1 MGMNDQQGVNESNQ
15 LKRSM
20 KSRHLLMLSLGG
32 VIGTGLFLNV
42 GYTIN
47 QAGAGGAII
56 GYLIGGFILYM
67 VMTCLGELAVHM
79 PVTGSFQT
87 YATKYIHPSAGFSLG
102 WMYFVGSAA
111 TAGVEFTA
119 AGILMQHWFPDVAV
133 WIWCALFMLLLFSL
147 NALSTR
153 GFAETE
159 FWFSGIK
166 VVAVVIF
173 IIIGIAVII
182 GWVPIADRPAPH
194 LTNLA
199 PTQLF
204 PAGIAI
210 IFVTMMNVIFSYQ
223 GSELVGIAA
232 GETENPQKNIPRA
245 IRTILV
251 RIILFYIASI
261 IVLSA
266 IFPSSE
272 LGLLESPFVTL
283 LDLVGIPFAADIM
296 NFIILTA
303 ILSVGNSCLYA
314 STRLLWA
321 MSNEGMAPRIFGKVN
336 KNKIPFNALV
346 FTMVFSL
353 LSLLTSVMEADTVF
367 VLLMSIAGIS
377 VTISWMGIALSQLMF
392 RKHYLKN
399 GGQLKDLGYRVK
411 YYPIIPLFC
420 IAFCA
425 LILGFLAWDS
435 TQRVGLAY
443 GVGFFIACLIF
454 YQVRLKGKSFAPEDQ
469 KVIIEKGS
477 ET

>member
-1 MGMNDQQGVNESNQ
+1 MHKQDTTPQ
-15 LKRSM
+15 LNRTM
-20 KSRHLLMLSLGG
+20 KSRHLMMLSLGG

-47 QAGAGGAII
+47 QAGPGGAII

-87 YATKYIHPSAGFSLG
+87 YATKFIHPTAGFSLG

-119 AGILMQHWFPDVAV
+119 AGILMKHWFPDMPT
-133 WIWCALFMLLLFSL
+133 WIWCAIFIVLLFSL

-153 GFAETE
+153 GFAEAE
-159 FWFSGIK
+159 FWFAGIK
-166 VVAVVIF
+166 VLAVVFF
-173 IIIGIAVII
+173 IIVGAAAIFGI
-182 GWVPIADRPAPH
+182 VPMADRVAPH
-194 LTNLA
+194 LTNLE
-199 PTQLF
+199 PTLLF
-204 PAGIAI
+204 PAGIII

-232 GETENPQKNIPRA
+232 GETENPQKTIPKA

-251 RIILFYIASI
+251 RIIVFYIASI
-261 IVLSA
+261 VILSA

-272 LGLLESPFVTL
+272 LGLLESLFVTL
-283 LDLVGIPFAADIM
+283 LELVGIPYAADIM

-321 MSNEGMAPRIFGKVN
+321 MSLEDMAPKIFSKTSRRN
-336 KNKIPFNALV
+336 IPLNALL
-346 FTMVFSL
+346 FTMIFSL
-353 LSLLTSVMEADTVF
+353 LSLLTSVMKADAVF

-377 VTISWMGIALSQLMF
+377 VTISWMGIALSQFMF
-392 RKHYLKN
+392 RRKYVKS
-399 GGQLKDLGYRVK
+399 GGRLEDLQYRVK
-411 YYPIIPLFC
+411 WYPFIPLFC
-420 IAFCA
+420 ITFCSA
-425 LILGFLAWDS
+425 ILIFLLWDETQRAGVLYGIGFLLLCI
-435 TQRVGLAY
+435 V
-443 GVGFFIACLIF
+443 F
-454 YQVRLKGKSFAPEDQ
+454 YSIKLKRQKREAVQVPEVNEDL
-469 KVIIEKGS
+469 
-477 ET
+477 

>member
-1 MGMNDQQGVNESNQ
+1 MHKQDTTPQ
-15 LKRSM
+15 LNRTM
-20 KSRHLLMLSLGG
+20 KSRHLMMLSLGG

-47 QAGAGGAII
+47 QAGPGGAII

-87 YATKYIHPSAGFSLG
+87 YATKFIHPTAGFSLG

-119 AGILMQHWFPDVAV
+119 AGILMKHWFPDMPT
-133 WIWCALFMLLLFSL
+133 WIWCAIFIVLLFSL

-153 GFAETE
+153 GFAEAE
-159 FWFSGIK
+159 FWFAGIK
-166 VVAVVIF
+166 VLAVVFF
-173 IIIGIAVII
+173 IIVGAAAIFGI
-182 GWVPIADRPAPH
+182 VPMADRVAPH
-194 LTNLA
+194 LTNLE
-199 PTQLF
+199 PTLLF
-204 PAGIAI
+204 PAGIII

-232 GETENPQKNIPRA
+232 GETENPQKTIPKA

-251 RIILFYIASI
+251 RIIVFYIASI
-261 IVLSA
+261 VILSA

-283 LDLVGIPFAADIM
+283 LELVGIPYAADIM

-321 MSNEGMAPRIFGKVN
+321 MSLEDMAPKIFSKTSKRN
-336 KNKIPFNALV
+336 IPLNALL

-353 LSLLTSVMEADTVF
+353 LSLLTSVMKADAVF

-377 VTISWMGIALSQLMF
+377 VTISWMGIALSQFMF
-392 RKHYLKN
+392 RRKYVKS
-399 GGQLKDLGYRVK
+399 GGRLEDLQYRVK
-411 YYPIIPLFC
+411 WYPFIPLVCITFC
-420 IAFCA
+420 SAI
-425 LILGFLAWDS
+425 LIFLLWDETQRAGVLYGIGFLLLCI
-435 TQRVGLAY
+435 V
-443 GVGFFIACLIF
+443 F
-454 YQVRLKGKSFAPEDQ
+454 YSIKLKRQKREAVQVPEVNEDL
-469 KVIIEKGS
+469 
-477 ET
+477 

>member
-1 MGMNDQQGVNESNQ
+1 MHKQDTTPQ
-15 LKRSM
+15 LNRTM
-20 KSRHLLMLSLGG
+20 KSRHLMMLSLGG

-47 QAGAGGAII
+47 QAGPGGAII

-87 YATKYIHPSAGFSLG
+87 YATKFIHPTAGFSLG

-119 AGILMQHWFPDVAV
+119 AGILMKHWFPDMPT
-133 WIWCALFMLLLFSL
+133 WIWCAIFIVLLFSL

-153 GFAETE
+153 GFAEAE
-159 FWFSGIK
+159 FWFAGIK
-166 VVAVVIF
+166 VLAVVFF
-173 IIIGIAVII
+173 IIVGAAAIFGI
-182 GWVPIADRPAPH
+182 VPMADRVAPH
-194 LTNLA
+194 LTNLE
-199 PTQLF
+199 PTLLF
-204 PAGIAI
+204 PAGIII

-232 GETENPQKNIPRA
+232 GETENPQKTIPKA

-251 RIILFYIASI
+251 RIIVFYIASI
-261 IVLSA
+261 VILSA

-283 LDLVGIPFAADIM
+283 LELVGIPYAADIM

-321 MSNEGMAPRIFGKVN
+321 MSLEDMAPKIFSKTSKRN
-336 KNKIPFNALV
+336 IPLNALL

-353 LSLLTSVMEADTVF
+353 FSLLTSVMKADAVF

-377 VTISWMGIALSQLMF
+377 VTISWMGIALSQFMF
-392 RKHYLKN
+392 RRKYVKS
-399 GGQLKDLGYRVK
+399 GGRLEDLQYRVK
-411 YYPIIPLFC
+411 WYPFIPLFC
-420 IAFCA
+420 ITFCSA
-425 LILGFLAWDS
+425 ILIFLLWDETQRAGVLYGIGFLLLCI
-435 TQRVGLAY
+435 V
-443 GVGFFIACLIF
+443 F
-454 YQVRLKGKSFAPEDQ
+454 YSIKLKRQKREAVQVPEVNEDL
-469 KVIIEKGS
+469 
-477 ET
+477 

>member
-1 MGMNDQQGVNESNQ
+1 MHKQDTTPQ
-15 LKRSM
+15 LNRTM
-20 KSRHLLMLSLGG
+20 KSRHLMMLSLGG

-47 QAGAGGAII
+47 QAGPGGAII

-87 YATKYIHPSAGFSLG
+87 YATKFIHPTAGFSLG

-119 AGILMQHWFPDVAV
+119 AGILMKHWFPDMPT
-133 WIWCALFMLLLFSL
+133 WIWCAIFIVLLFSL

-153 GFAETE
+153 GFAEAE
-159 FWFSGIK
+159 FWFAGIK
-166 VVAVVIF
+166 VLAVVFF
-173 IIIGIAVII
+173 IIVGAAAIFGIVQM
-182 GWVPIADRPAPH
+182 ADRVAPH
-194 LTNLA
+194 LTNLE
-199 PTQLF
+199 PTLLF
-204 PAGIAI
+204 PAGIII

-232 GETENPQKNIPRA
+232 GETENPQKTIPKA

-251 RIILFYIASI
+251 RIIVFYIASI
-261 IVLSA
+261 VILSA

-283 LDLVGIPFAADIM
+283 LELVGIPYAADIM

-321 MSNEGMAPRIFGKVN
+321 MSLEDMAPKIFSKTSKRN
-336 KNKIPFNALV
+336 IPLNALL
-346 FTMVFSL
+346 FTMIFSL
-353 LSLLTSVMEADTVF
+353 LSLLTSVMKADAVF

-377 VTISWMGIALSQLMF
+377 VTISWMGIALSQFMF
-392 RKHYLKN
+392 RRKYVKS
-399 GGQLKDLGYRVK
+399 GGRLEDLQYRVK
-411 YYPIIPLFC
+411 WYPFIPLFC
-420 IAFCA
+420 IIFCSVI
-425 LILGFLAWDS
+425 LIFLLWDETQRAGVLYGIGFLLLCI
-435 TQRVGLAY
+435 V
-443 GVGFFIACLIF
+443 F
-454 YQVRLKGKSFAPEDQ
+454 YSIKLKRQKREAVQVPEVNEDL
-469 KVIIEKGS
+469 
-477 ET
+477 

>member
-1 MGMNDQQGVNESNQ
+1 MHKQDTTPQ
-15 LKRSM
+15 LNRTM
-20 KSRHLLMLSLGG
+20 KSRHLMMLSLGG

-47 QAGAGGAII
+47 QAGPGGAII

-87 YATKYIHPSAGFSLG
+87 YATKFIHPTAGFSLG

-119 AGILMQHWFPDVAV
+119 AGILMKHWFPDMPT
-133 WIWCALFMLLLFSL
+133 WIWCAIFIVLLFSL

-153 GFAETE
+153 GFAEAE
-159 FWFSGIK
+159 FWFAGIK
-166 VVAVVIF
+166 VLAVVFF
-173 IIIGIAVII
+173 IIVGAAAIFGI
-182 GWVPIADRPAPH
+182 VPMADRVAPH
-194 LTNLA
+194 LTNLE
-199 PTQLF
+199 PTLLF
-204 PAGIAI
+204 PAGIII

-232 GETENPQKNIPRA
+232 GETENPQKTIPKA

-251 RIILFYIASI
+251 RIIVFYIASI
-261 IVLSA
+261 VILSA

-283 LDLVGIPFAADIM
+283 LELVGIPYAADIM

-321 MSNEGMAPRIFGKVN
+321 MSLEDMAPKIFSKTSKRN
-336 KNKIPFNALV
+336 IPFNALL

-353 LSLLTSVMEADTVF
+353 LSLLTSVMKADAVF

-377 VTISWMGIALSQLMF
+377 VTISWMGIALSQFMF
-392 RKHYLKN
+392 RRKYVKSGGRLEDLQYL
-399 GGQLKDLGYRVK
+399 VK
-411 YYPIIPLFC
+411 WYPFIPLFC
-420 IAFCA
+420 ITFCSA
-425 LILGFLAWDS
+425 ILIFLLWDETQRAGVLYGIGFLLLCI
-435 TQRVGLAY
+435 V
-443 GVGFFIACLIF
+443 F
-454 YQVRLKGKSFAPEDQ
+454 YSIKLKRQKREAVQVPEVNEDL
-469 KVIIEKGS
+469 
-477 ET
+477 

>member
-1 MGMNDQQGVNESNQ
+1 MHKQDTTPQ
-15 LKRSM
+15 LNRTM
-20 KSRHLLMLSLGG
+20 KSRHLMMLSLGG

-47 QAGAGGAII
+47 QAGPGGAII

-67 VMTCLGELAVHM
+67 VMTCLGELAVHI

-87 YATKYIHPSAGFSLG
+87 YATKFIHPTAGFSLG

-119 AGILMQHWFPDVAV
+119 AGILMKHWFPDMPT
-133 WIWCALFMLLLFSL
+133 WIWCAIFIVLLFSL

-153 GFAETE
+153 GFAEAE
-159 FWFSGIK
+159 FWFAGIK
-166 VVAVVIF
+166 VLAVVFF
-173 IIIGIAVII
+173 IIVGAAAIFGI
-182 GWVPIADRPAPH
+182 VPMADRVAPH
-194 LTNLA
+194 LTNLE
-199 PTQLF
+199 PTLLF
-204 PAGIAI
+204 PAGIII

-232 GETENPQKNIPRA
+232 GETENPQKTIPKA

-251 RIILFYIASI
+251 RIIVFYIASI
-261 IVLSA
+261 VILSA

-283 LDLVGIPFAADIM
+283 LELVGIPYAADIM

-321 MSNEGMAPRIFGKVN
+321 MSLEDMAPKIFSKTSKRN
-336 KNKIPFNALV
+336 IPLNALL

-353 LSLLTSVMEADTVF
+353 LSLLTSVMKADAVF
-367 VLLMSIAGIS
+367 VLLMSIAGIF
-377 VTISWMGIALSQLMF
+377 VTISWMGIALSQFMF
-392 RKHYLKN
+392 RRKYVKS
-399 GGQLKDLGYRVK
+399 GGRLEDLQYRVK
-411 YYPIIPLFC
+411 WYPFIPLFC
-420 IAFCA
+420 ITFCSA
-425 LILGFLAWDS
+425 ILIFLLWDETQRAGVLYGIGFLLLCI
-435 TQRVGLAY
+435 V
-443 GVGFFIACLIF
+443 F
-454 YQVRLKGKSFAPEDQ
+454 YSIKLKRQKREAVQVPEVNEDL
-469 KVIIEKGS
+469 
-477 ET
+477 

>member
-1 MGMNDQQGVNESNQ
+1 MHKQDTTPQ
-15 LKRSM
+15 LNRTM
-20 KSRHLLMLSLGG
+20 KSRHLMMLSLGG

-47 QAGAGGAII
+47 QAGPGGAII

-87 YATKYIHPSAGFSLG
+87 YATKFIHPTAGFSLG

-119 AGILMQHWFPDVAV
+119 AGILMKHWFPDMPT
-133 WIWCALFMLLLFSL
+133 WIWCAIFIVLLFSL

-153 GFAETE
+153 GFAEAE
-159 FWFSGIK
+159 FWFAGIK
-166 VVAVVIF
+166 VLAVVFF
-173 IIIGIAVII
+173 IIVGAAAIFGI
-182 GWVPIADRPAPH
+182 VPMADRVAPH
-194 LTNLA
+194 LTNLE
-199 PTQLF
+199 PTLLF
-204 PAGIAI
+204 PAGIII

-232 GETENPQKNIPRA
+232 GETENPQKTIPKA

-251 RIILFYIASI
+251 RIIVFYIASI
-261 IVLSA
+261 VILSA

-283 LDLVGIPFAADIM
+283 LELVGIPYAADIM

-321 MSNEGMAPRIFGKVN
+321 MSLEDMAPKIFSKTSKRN
-336 KNKIPFNALV
+336 IPLNALL

-353 LSLLTSVMEADTVF
+353 LSLLTSVMKADAVF

-377 VTISWMGIALSQLMF
+377 VTISWMGIALSQFMF
-392 RKHYLKN
+392 RRKYVKS
-399 GGQLKDLGYRVK
+399 GGRLEDLQYRVK
-411 YYPIIPLFC
+411 WYPFIPLFC
-420 IAFCA
+420 ITFCSA
-425 LILGFLAWDS
+425 ILIFLLWDETQRAGVLYGIGFL
-435 TQRVGLAY
+435 LLC
-443 GVGFFIACLIF
+443 IIF
-454 YQVRLKGKSFAPEDQ
+454 YSIKLKRQKREAVQVPEVNEDL
-469 KVIIEKGS
+469 
-477 ET
+477 

>member
-1 MGMNDQQGVNESNQ
+1 MHKQDTTPQ
-15 LKRSM
+15 LNRTM
-20 KSRHLLMLSLGG
+20 KSRHLMMLSLGG

-47 QAGAGGAII
+47 QAGPGGAII

-87 YATKYIHPSAGFSLG
+87 YATKFIHPTAGFSLG

-119 AGILMQHWFPDVAV
+119 AGILMKHWFPDMPT
-133 WIWCALFMLLLFSL
+133 WIWCAIFIVLLFSL

-153 GFAETE
+153 GFAEAE
-159 FWFSGIK
+159 FWFAGIK
-166 VVAVVIF
+166 VLAVVFF
-173 IIIGIAVII
+173 IIVGAAAIFGI
-182 GWVPIADRPAPH
+182 VPMADRVAPH
-194 LTNLA
+194 LTNLE
-199 PTQLF
+199 PTLLF
-204 PAGIAI
+204 PAGIII

-232 GETENPQKNIPRA
+232 GETENPQKTIPKA

-251 RIILFYIASI
+251 RIIVFYIASI
-261 IVLSA
+261 VILSA

-283 LDLVGIPFAADIM
+283 LELVGIPYAADIM

-321 MSNEGMAPRIFGKVN
+321 MSLEDMAPKIFSKTSRRN
-336 KNKIPFNALV
+336 IPLNALL
-346 FTMVFSL
+346 FTMIFSL
-353 LSLLTSVMEADTVF
+353 LSLLTSVMKADAVF

-377 VTISWMGIALSQLMF
+377 VTISWMGIALSQFMF
-392 RKHYLKN
+392 RRKYVKS
-399 GGQLKDLGYRVK
+399 GGRLEDLQYRVK
-411 YYPIIPLFC
+411 WYPFILLFC
-420 IAFCA
+420 ITFCSA
-425 LILGFLAWDS
+425 ILIFLLWDETQRAGVLYGIGFLLLCI
-435 TQRVGLAY
+435 V
-443 GVGFFIACLIF
+443 F
-454 YQVRLKGKSFAPEDQ
+454 YSIKLKRQKREAVQVPEVNEDL
-469 KVIIEKGS
+469 
-477 ET
+477 

>member
-1 MGMNDQQGVNESNQ
+1 MHKQDTTPQ
-15 LKRSM
+15 LNRTM
-20 KSRHLLMLSLGG
+20 KSRHLMMLSLGG

-47 QAGAGGAII
+47 QAGPGGAII

-87 YATKYIHPSAGFSLG
+87 YATKFIHPTAGFSLG

-119 AGILMQHWFPDVAV
+119 AGILMKHWFPDMPT
-133 WIWCALFMLLLFSL
+133 WIWCAIFIVLLFSL

-153 GFAETE
+153 GFAEAE
-159 FWFSGIK
+159 FWFAGIK
-166 VVAVVIF
+166 VLAVVFF
-173 IIIGIAVII
+173 IIVGAAAIFGI
-182 GWVPIADRPAPH
+182 VPMADRVAPH
-194 LTNLA
+194 LTNLE
-199 PTQLF
+199 PTLLF
-204 PAGIAI
+204 PAGIII

-232 GETENPQKNIPRA
+232 GETENPQKTIPKA

-251 RIILFYIASI
+251 RIIVFYIASI
-261 IVLSA
+261 VILSA

-283 LDLVGIPFAADIM
+283 LELVGIPYAADIM

-321 MSNEGMAPRIFGKVN
+321 MSLEDMAPKIFSKTSKRN
-336 KNKIPFNALV
+336 IPLNALL

-353 LSLLTSVMEADTVF
+353 LSLLTSVMKADAVF

-377 VTISWMGIALSQLMF
+377 VTISWMGIALSQFMF
-392 RKHYLKN
+392 RRKYVKS
-399 GGQLKDLGYRVK
+399 GGPLEDLQYRVK
-411 YYPIIPLFC
+411 WYPFIPLFC
-420 IAFCA
+420 ITFCSA
-425 LILGFLAWDS
+425 ILIFLLWDETQRAGVLYGIGFLLLCI
-435 TQRVGLAY
+435 V
-443 GVGFFIACLIF
+443 F
-454 YQVRLKGKSFAPEDQ
+454 YSIKLRRQKREAVQVPEVNEDL
-469 KVIIEKGS
+469 
-477 ET
+477 

>member
-1 MGMNDQQGVNESNQ
+1 MHKQDTTPQ
-15 LKRSM
+15 LNRTM
-20 KSRHLLMLSLGG
+20 KSRHLMMLSLGG

-47 QAGAGGAII
+47 QAGPGGAII

-87 YATKYIHPSAGFSLG
+87 YATKFIHPTAGFSLG

-119 AGILMQHWFPDVAV
+119 AGILMKHWFPDMPT
-133 WIWCALFMLLLFSL
+133 WIWCAIFIVLLFSL

-153 GFAETE
+153 GFAEAE
-159 FWFSGIK
+159 FWFAGIK
-166 VVAVVIF
+166 VLAVVFF
-173 IIIGIAVII
+173 IIVGAAAIFGI
-182 GWVPIADRPAPH
+182 VPMADRVAPH
-194 LTNLA
+194 LTNLE
-199 PTQLF
+199 PTLLF
-204 PAGIAI
+204 PAGIII

-232 GETENPQKNIPRA
+232 GETENPQKTIPKA

-251 RIILFYIASI
+251 RIIVFYIASI
-261 IVLSA
+261 VILSA

-283 LDLVGIPFAADIM
+283 LELVGIPYAADIM

-321 MSNEGMAPRIFGKVN
+321 MSLEDMAPKIFSKTSKRN
-336 KNKIPFNALV
+336 IPFNALL

-353 LSLLTSVMEADTVF
+353 LSLLTSVMKADAVF

-377 VTISWMGIALSQLMF
+377 VTISWMGIALSQFMF
-392 RKHYLKN
+392 RRKYVKS
-399 GGQLKDLGYRVK
+399 GGRLEDLQYRVK
-411 YYPIIPLFC
+411 WYPFIPLFC
-420 IAFCA
+420 ITFCSA
-425 LILGFLAWDS
+425 ILIFLLWDETQRAGVLYGIGFLLLCI
-435 TQRVGLAY
+435 V
-443 GVGFFIACLIF
+443 F
-454 YQVRLKGKSFAPEDQ
+454 YSIKLKRQKREAVQVPEVNEDL
-469 KVIIEKGS
+469 
-477 ET
+477 